1 MLSDHEIEPAVPRK
15 LITTIGDQ
23 LAQYGPKAPAL
34 WLPPPLDEPVELDEV
49 LAGANV
55 PTRQWRWPLGEID
68 LPFEMRRDPLIF
80 DATSSAGNM
89 VIHGGAKSGK
99 STALKTFVLSAA
111 QLHSP
116 RDVTF
121 YVLDYGGGG
130 RLRGLED
137 LAHVGSVASPL
148 EPERIR
154 RTFGEL
160 EQLLRSR
167 QRNAGHHGTYSD
179 SYGGGVPGD
188 RQPVRVRAR

>member
-1 MLSDHEIEPAVPRK
+1 
-15 LITTIGDQ
+15 
-23 LAQYGPKAPAL
+23 
-34 WLPPPLDEPVELDEV
+34 
-49 LAGANV
+49 
-55 PTRQWRWPLGEID
+55 D

-80 DATSSAGNM
+80 DATSSAGNV

-99 STALKTFVLSAA
+99 STALQTFVLSAA

-116 RDVTF
+116 RDVSF
-121 YVLDYGGGG
+121 YVLDYGGG

-160 EQLLRSR
+160 EQLLRAR
-167 QRNAGHHGTYSD
+167 QARGHHGN
-179 SYGGGVPGD
+179 GAGNG
-188 RQPVRVRAR
+188 